1 MRQNIKYQ
9 GGLMK
14 LIDAQ
19 VTDYKCIDDSNLVAI
34 DQVTCLVGKNES
46 GKTTFLEAL
55 AKLNPIEGKGT
66 FIDLDYPRKRMR
78 DYRAKK
84 AAGEK
89 VLAVRATFE
98 MSKDEI
104 EEINEEFGVG
114 VFTKPTFT
122 VPIYI
127 GKAVPSGWRQGRLS
141 TEATAGREL
150 YRRIKEHAK
159 NIDGSENLDA
169 KDFEVRFMV
178 FRDDTVNLIS
188 TIESALIR
196 KYNPLWN
203 SIIDGFGNHDP
214 GKGRYNQAVSEW
226 DFLHPGRIWVARLTG
241 QKPEMEQIISKIR
254 KYIEGLD
261 G

>member
-1 MRQNIKYQ
+1 M
-9 GGLMK
+9 
-14 LIDAQ
+14 
-19 VTDYKCIDDSNLVAI
+19 SAI
-34 DQVTCLVGKNES
+34 DKHIFHSEVVGALIK
-46 GKTTFLEAL
+46 EAL
-55 AKLNPIEGKGT
+55 EFFDATPLEKLPLETPFTGRGVYALYYT
-66 FIDLDYPRKRMR
+66 GRYDHYSFYTKRSTR
-78 DYRAKK
+78 
-84 AAGEK
+84 
-89 VLAVRATFE
+89 
-98 MSKDEI
+98 I
-104 EEINEEFGVG
+104 
-114 VFTKPTFT
+114 
-122 VPIYI
+122 PIYI

-141 TEATAGREL
+141 TEASAGREL

-159 NIDGSENLDA
+159 NIDGSENLDS
-169 KDFEVRFMV
+169 KDIEVRFMV

-203 SIIDGFGNHDP
+203 SIVDGFGNHDP

-241 QKPEMEQIISKIR
+241 QRPEMEQIISKIR